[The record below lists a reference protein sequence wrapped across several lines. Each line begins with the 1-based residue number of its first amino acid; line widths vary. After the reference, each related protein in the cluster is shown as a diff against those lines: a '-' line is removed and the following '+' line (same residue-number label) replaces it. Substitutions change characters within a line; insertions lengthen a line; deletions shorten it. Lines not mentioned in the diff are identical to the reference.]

1 MSCRTIEPCGGA
13 PTASVIAQESI
24 VNAVMVELIH
34 RTGYTAKDF
43 KFNHPGGALG
53 GKGLGQQPQPNTAAS
68 ASPAARK
75 AMKLKMAGPSTP
87 EDEGQPAD
95 VVVAPLDLQDG
106 GFDEADVLWWC
117 QPLLLRAWANLQVVI
132 GEADWR

>member
-1 MSCRTIEPCGGA
+1 MPCCTIEPCGGA

-53 GKGLGQQPQPNTAAS
+53 SKSQGQQPQPQTNTAGS

-75 AMKLKMAGPSTP
+75 AMKLAMAGPSTP
-87 EDEGQPAD
+87 DDEGQPD
-95 VVVAPLDLQDG
+95 HPLVAPLDLLDG
-106 GFDEADVLWWC
+106 GVDEADVLWWC
-117 QPLLLRAWANLQVVI
+117 QTLL
-132 GEADWR
+132 